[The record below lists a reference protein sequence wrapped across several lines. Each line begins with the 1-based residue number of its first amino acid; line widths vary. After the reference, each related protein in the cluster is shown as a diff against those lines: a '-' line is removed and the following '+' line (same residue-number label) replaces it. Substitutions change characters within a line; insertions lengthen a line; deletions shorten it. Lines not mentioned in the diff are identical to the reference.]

1 MPFHNANIFTV
12 HLSQNMTHSIATDIA
27 DRAIDTIT
35 EQVHLQMRGDLDAST
50 EQRLYEAIQ
59 AVPLQASIAVTK

>member
-1 MPFHNANIFTV
+1 MTHTAPSGAIHI
-12 HLSQNMTHSIATDIA
+12 SQNMTRSIATDIA

-59 AVPLQASIAVTK
+59 AVLLQASITATK

>member
-1 MPFHNANIFTV
+1 
-12 HLSQNMTHSIATDIA
+12 MTHSIATDIA

-35 EQVHLQMRGDLDAST
+35 EQVHLQMRADLDAST

-59 AVPLQASIAVTK
+59 AVLLQASITATK

>member
-1 MPFHNANIFTV
+1 
-12 HLSQNMTHSIATDIA
+12 MTHSIATDIA

-50 EQRLYEAIQ
+50 EQRLYEATQ
-59 AVPLQASIAVTK
+59 AVLLQASITAAK